1 MQPPKQIVVLFEGFG
16 EPEARIE
23 NQPTHAAA
31 TQLLGTEPEIGNDLL
46 HHIAVRG
53 HPLHRRRSTPHVHS
67 DIGSV
72 VLGDHIDDGRI
83 HLSGRDVIDDHRAEC
98 FEHPPGYLGTE
109 RIDRNGQCGSDPPHG
124 GHPRFHTTPLLLG
137 RHLGGSGPGGVA
149 SDVEQI
155 ATGIGRFA
163 DTPFDSLGIR
173 CAAAGEKGVGRDID
187 DRHNARRGQIRQN
200 VFGFHRVTIYP
211 GGQPRIRAPRDLY

>member
-1 MQPPKQIVVLFEGFG
+1 M
-16 EPEARIE
+16 
-23 NQPTHAAA
+23 
-31 TQLLGTEPEIGNDLL
+31 
-46 HHIAVRG
+46 
-53 HPLHRRRSTPHVHS
+53 HS

-163 DTPFDSLGIR
+163 DTPFDSL
-173 CAAAGEKGVGRDID
+173 ASGVRLPAKKESGVTLTIAITRGVVKSGRMFS
-187 DRHNARRGQIRQN
+187 
-200 VFGFHRVTIYP
+200 VFI
-211 GGQPRIRAPRDLY
+211 A

>member
-1 MQPPKQIVVLFEGFG
+1 M
-16 EPEARIE
+16 
-23 NQPTHAAA
+23 
-31 TQLLGTEPEIGNDLL
+31 
-46 HHIAVRG
+46 
-53 HPLHRRRSTPHVHS
+53 HS
-67 DIGSV
+67 DIGNV

-163 DTPFDSLGIR
+163 DTPFDSLGTMML
-173 CAAAGEKGVGRDID
+173 AAATGLLSACQKLDEVKAYDPDKVVAPVLHALPGEIVITPDNMGSTQTFTWDAADFGVRTPII
-187 DRHNARRGQIRQN
+187 N
-200 VFGFHRVTIYP
+200 TISTVP
-211 GGQPRIRAPRDLY
+211 ASWSLVATTSPTAGLYALAW